1 MFTKENLIDGAHA
14 KIEKSDVKDKPTKAT
29 VGRVVDAAF
38 DLVMAALER
47 GDVVLLPSV
56 GRLTVRLRKATK
68 AKHPKTKEVLE
79 VPAKKVVR
87 FSASGEL
94 KQKINKQKIAVA
106 APNTSW

>member
-14 KIEKSDVKDKPTKAT
+14 AIEKSDVKDKPTKAT
-29 VGRVVDAAF
+29 VGRAIDAAF
-38 DLVMAALER
+38 DEILKALER
-47 GDVVLLPSV
+47 GDVVLLPAV

-68 AKHPKTKEVLE
+68 ATNPKTKEVIE

-87 FSASGEL
+87 FSASGKL
-94 KQKINKQKIAVA
+94 KEKINKQKIAVA